1 MSKKESFK
9 RPCQP
14 SNRQIW
20 INQVQPTL
28 IERLRKIQSSNA
40 QFTTELPKPIF
51 LAVSL
56 PVVRVGLQRV
66 WKNFQ
71 QAWLLVSHVIIV
83 CRYLATRIFT
93 RQWTPEIRRPHGLND
108 NKCPYFKLFCVLLQT
123 NMHKR
128 DFNSLDLQV
137 LLTLKIWLRDN
148 SKEKVK
154 LIIPKLVCA
163 LFSIILGFC
172 ARTHGR
178 PVSSICD
185 FCFYEIKLI
194 FTTQK
199 SCTFVPQ
206 TLIIRTEQVH
216 GRTPVICGKISITS
230 VASRL
235 KRSTASKQQSKA
247 RSEIK
252 QT

>member
-1 MSKKESFK
+1 MEKF
-9 RPCQP
+9 
-14 SNRQIW
+14 
-20 INQVQPTL
+20 PT
-28 IERLRKIQSSNA
+28 
-40 QFTTELPKPIF
+40 
-51 LAVSL
+51 
-56 PVVRVGLQRV
+56 
-66 WKNFQ
+66 
-71 QAWLLVSHVIIV
+71 AWLLVSHVIIV

-178 PVSSICD
+178 PLLYLWFLLLWNKID
-185 FCFYEIKLI
+185 FYNTKKLH
-194 FTTQK
+194 
-199 SCTFVPQ
+199 
-206 TLIIRTEQVH
+206 IRTTNVDH
-216 GRTPVICGKISITS
+216 SYGASPWNSRRTPVICGKISITS